1 MQFNLDNRSS
11 IPNIQKTLSV
21 LSKVMKRNKVTHKID
36 QGPGRPKKR
45 VIKSEQL
52 VLLDKPLI
60 IQSRPQF
67 PIHPAPYFLGNPIDF
82 VKDIDMFQKKY
93 DNFMFV
99 IIANK
104 FTPSTAKFESH
115 MLMGLWDG
123 REKVFYIIDPNG
135 NDVTRDSIYSGR
147 GFNFPRVGNL
157 RNPLYNTMVALLK
170 PFGYK
175 LRFYTG
181 DPLICP
187 RGSPANC
194 TYRTVMIMLGLM
206 KSPTLNI
213 KNSLETANFL
223 TSERF
228 SDVKTLTM
236 KAFTNDENIKTFLKN
251 LMNTFSRRNIQNRF
265 NSV

>member
-11 IPNIQKTLSV
+11 IPNIQKTLSALSSV
-21 LSKVMKRNKVTHKID
+21 LERKKIIHKID
-36 QGPGRPKKR
+36 QGSGRPKKR
-45 VIKSEQL
+45 VTKSEQL

-67 PIHPAPYFLGNPIDF
+67 PVHPAPYFLGNPIDF
-82 VKDIDMFQKKY
+82 VKDIKTYQRKY

-104 FTPSTAKFESH
+104 FTPSNSRFESH
-115 MLMGLWDG
+115 MLLGLWNGKDNL
-123 REKVFYIIDPNG
+123 FYIIDPNG
-135 NDVTRDSIYSGR
+135 NDVTRDNIYSGT
-147 GFNFPRVGNL
+147 GFNFPRIGNL
-157 RNPLYNTMVALLK
+157 KNPIYNTLVALLK
-170 PFGYK
+170 PQGYK

-194 TYRTVMIMLGLM
+194 TYRTIMIMLGLM
-206 KSPTLNI
+206 KSPNLDI
-213 KNSLETANFL
+213 KNALETANFL
-223 TSERF
+223 TIERF
-228 SDVKTLTM
+228 SEVKTLSM
-236 KAFTNDENIKTFLKN
+236 KAFTNDVNIKTYLKN
-251 LMNTFSRRNIQNRF
+251 LLNTFNRKNIRNKF